1 MIRALVDTDVVIS
14 AMLGNEDQS
23 AECQALMNALEAGEF
38 VGITTPVIMANI
50 QYVLGRRWELKRDQ
64 PDRARVAKAMLELLP
79 LFSEMIP
86 VAIGDFYASIASK
99 FMDLEDGLQHFAAM
113 RAGGIDA
120 IVTCN
125 GKDFGHSNIDH
136 YTPTDFIIEYLGE
149 E

>member
-1 MIRALVDTDVVIS
+1 
-14 AMLGNEDQS
+14 MLGNEDQS

-86 VAIGDFYASIASK
+86 VA
-99 FMDLEDGLQHFAAM
+99 
-113 RAGGIDA
+113 
-120 IVTCN
+120 
-125 GKDFGHSNIDH
+125 
-136 YTPTDFIIEYLGE
+136 
-149 E
+149 